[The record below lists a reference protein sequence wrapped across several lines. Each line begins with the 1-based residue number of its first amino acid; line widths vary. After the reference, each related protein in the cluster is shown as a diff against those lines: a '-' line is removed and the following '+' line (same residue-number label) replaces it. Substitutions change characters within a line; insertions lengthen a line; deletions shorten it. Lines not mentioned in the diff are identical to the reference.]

1 MAKAAAKSKSTG
13 KINLAPRT
21 AKKKKSRSPLMLDER
36 YTGTEPDWTGW
47 EKWSYE
53 KFRKE
58 KYRSYYYYNYF
69 NNAKDL
75 IPNVIQ
81 WMTKHGYSKEDIRA
95 YKEVPDW
102 KTSTTMG
109 SAAIMLLK
117 GCPPRHP
124 EASEEEGNTEE
135 WLLKSLASLIAEGK
149 NLLAAKKEEEKK
161 TVVGPVMS
169 IQDRI
174 REATYAHMEELEDW
188 LDEFI
193 LNPESFNPKKI
204 NVSNYFK
211 AKEIN
216 QAHARLIRDFYEP
229 MRNEIEQLVNP
240 PKVKDEMYA
249 QLVEGY
255 RAYTKVQL
263 KNRLVA
269 YEEIL
274 SACDMFLREAKVNRK
289 PRVKKAPSKEKLVSK
304 LKYKLTDDK
313 YKLVSI
319 KPEECLRALELW
331 VFNTKTRKLGVY
343 VSEDL
348 QALSVKGTTI
358 INFNPKKS
366 VAKTVRKPEELLKGA
381 DNLAKTK
388 IRKLYDGINSV
399 ETLMNGRI
407 NEDIVLL
414 KAFNN

>member
-13 KINLAPRT
+13 KINLAPRI
-21 AKKKKSRSPLMLDER
+21 KKKKTRSPLMLDER
-36 YTGTEPDWTGW
+36 YTGPEPEWTDW

-58 KYRSYYYYNYF
+58 KHRGYFYYNYF

-75 IPNVIQ
+75 IPNVVL
-81 WMTKHGYSKEDIRA
+81 WMSKNGYSKDDIRA
-95 YKEVPDW
+95 YKEMPDW

-109 SAAIMLLK
+109 SIATMMLR
-117 GCPPRHP
+117 GCPGKHP
-124 EASEEEGNTEE
+124 EAPAEEGDSAE
-135 WLLKSLASLIAEGK
+135 WLRKALSPLITEGK
-149 NLLAAKKEEEKK
+149 GLLKEKKEEEKK
-161 TVVGPVMS
+161 SANGPVMT

-174 REATYAHMEELEDW
+174 REATYQHMEELEAW

-193 LNPESFNPKKI
+193 VDPAGFDHKKI
-204 NVSNYFK
+204 NIGNYFK

-229 MRNEIEQLVNP
+229 MRDELDQLVNP
-240 PKVKDEMYA
+240 PKVKDDMYA

-255 RAYTKVQL
+255 RAYTKAQL
-263 KNRLVA
+263 KNRLAA

-289 PRVKKAPSKEKLVSK
+289 PRMKKAPSKEKLISK

-319 KPEECLRALELW
+319 KPEECLQALEVW

-358 INFNPKKS
+358 INFDPKKS
-366 VAKTVRKPEELLKGA
+366 VAKTVRKPEELLKGVG
-381 DNLAKTK
+381 NLPKTK
-388 IRKLYDGINSV
+388 MRKLYEGVKSV
-399 ETLMNGRI
+399 ETLLNGRI
-407 NEDIVLL
+407 NSDIILL
-414 KAFNN
+414 KAYNS